1 MLAILKDLYAHQEWA
16 DAAHWRAVLAHGP
29 ARTDGELAD
38 RLFHIH
44 AVQRIWPDRWV
55 GRPVKAPEPGF
66 ASPEAFRD
74 WAREGHDRLRA
85 FLDGLAETDLS
96 RTVAYR
102 NLAGDPFEQPLRELM
117 LHLPY
122 HSQYHR
128 GQSATRMVA
137 LGGHMPGTDLVTWMR
152 GGRPDADWG

>member
-1 MLAILKDLYAHQEWA
+1 MLDALKDLYAHQEWA
-16 DAAHWRAVLAHGP
+16 DAAHWKAVLAHP
-29 ARTDGELAD
+29 AARTDAELGE

-44 AVQRIWPDRWV
+44 AVQRIWLDRWQ
-55 GRPVKAPEPGF
+55 GHPVKVPEPGF
-66 ASPEAFRD
+66 GSPEAFRD
-74 WAREGHDRLRA
+74 WAAEGHARIRR
-85 FLDGLAETDLS
+85 FLEGLGDADLE
-96 RTVAYR
+96 RRVAYR
-102 NLAGDPFEQPLRELM
+102 NLAGDPFEQPLGELM

-152 GGRPDADWG
+152 EGRPAADWA